1 MVLCDLDILQ
11 MMTEGVFDKA
21 FISNINPASID
32 LALGEEIRDVDGNL
46 IDKLGKNDEFVI
58 KPNQFVLAHTLE
70 RINMPINLLGI
81 VKGKSSLARKGLIVE
96 FAGFIDP
103 GFTGQIT
110 LELKN
115 VSDKPVTLKKYMRIC
130 QLCFLKMDQTPRY
143 PYGSDEDSHYQHQ
156 MGAVASRNDC
166 FVDIDEKTAIDVEI
180 HDHRDKDEYGTFKV
194 KDISFKGSGEESKN
208 SFVEQIDRMEQID
221 RIIKKILGEDD
232 D

>member
-1 MVLCDLDILQ
+1 MVLRDIDIIQL
-11 MMTEGVFDKA
+11 MAEGAFDRA
-21 FISNINPASID
+21 SIANVNPASID
-32 LALGEEIRDVDGNL
+32 LALGEEIRDVDGHL

-70 RINMPINLLGI
+70 KINMPVNLLGI

-103 GFTGQIT
+103 GFDGQIT

-115 VSDKPVTLKKYMRIC
+115 VSDKPVTIKKYMRIC
-130 QLCFLKMDQTPRY
+130 QLCFLKMNGVPRF
-143 PYGSDEDSHYQHQ
+143 PYGSDKDSHYQHQ

-166 FVDIDEKTAIDVEI
+166 FVDIDKQTAVDMEV
-180 HDHRDKDEYGTFKV
+180 HDHRDEDEYGVFRV
-194 KDISFKGSGEESKN
+194 RDISFGDLSKN
-208 SFVEQIDRMEQID
+208 EKNEID

>member
-1 MVLCDLDILQ
+1 MVLRDLDILQ
-11 MMTEGVFDKA
+11 MMAEGIFNGA
-21 FISNINPASID
+21 SLGNINPASLD
-32 LALGEEIRDVDGNL
+32 LSLGEEIRDVDGHL
-46 IDKLGKNDEFVI
+46 IDKLGKDDEFII

-70 RINMPINLLGI
+70 KINMPINLLGI

-130 QLCFLKMDQTPRY
+130 QLCFLKMDQAPRY
-143 PYGSDEDSHYQHQ
+143 PYGSDNDSHYQHQ

-166 FVDIDEKTAIDVEI
+166 FVDIDKKTAVDVEI
-180 HDHRDKDEYGTFKV
+180 HDHRDEDEYGVFRV
-194 KDISFKGSGEESKN
+194 RDISFSDLSKKDKD
-208 SFVEQIDRMEQID
+208 EID
-221 RIIKKILGEDD
+221 RIIKKILGGGR
-232 D
+232 

>member
-21 FISNINPASID
+21 FINNINPASVD
-32 LALGEEIRDVDGNL
+32 LSLGEEIRDVDGHL

-130 QLCFLKMDQTPRY
+130 QLCFLKMDGAPRY
-143 PYGSDEDSHYQHQ
+143 PYGAGEDSHYQHQ
-156 MGAVASRNDC
+156 TGAVASRNDC
-166 FVDIDEKTAIDVEI
+166 FVDIDSKTAVDVEI
-180 HDHRDKDEYGTFKV
+180 HDHRDEDECGVFRV
-194 KDISFKGSGEESKN
+194 RDISVGGISQSDK
-208 SFVEQIDRMEQID
+208 DRID

>member
-21 FISNINPASID
+21 FLSNINPASID
-32 LALGEEIRDVDGNL
+32 LSLGEEIRDVDGHL
-46 IDKLGKNDEFVI
+46 IDKLGKSDEFVI

-70 RINMPINLLGI
+70 RINMPVNLLGI

-130 QLCFLKMDQTPRY
+130 QLCFLKMDEAPRY
-143 PYGSDEDSHYQHQ
+143 PYGTDKDSHYQHQ

-166 FVDIDEKTAIDVEI
+166 FVDIEGKTAVDVEI
-180 HDHRDKDEYGTFKV
+180 HDHRDEDDYGIFRV
-194 KDISFKGSGEESKN
+194 RDISVGDISK
-208 SFVEQIDRMEQID
+208 SDKERID
-221 RIIKKILGEDD
+221 RIIKKILGGDND
-232 D
+232 

>member
-21 FISNINPASID
+21 SLGNINPASID
-32 LALGEEIRDVDGNL
+32 LSLGEEIRDVDGHL
-46 IDKLGKNDEFVI
+46 IDKLGKDDEFVI

-70 RINMPINLLGI
+70 KINMPINLLGI

-130 QLCFLKMDQTPRY
+130 QLCFLKMNGVPKF
-143 PYGSDEDSHYQHQ
+143 PYGSDDGSHYQHQ
-156 MGAVASRNDC
+156 MGATASRNDC
-166 FVDIDEKTAIDVEI
+166 FVDIDTKSEVEFEI
-180 HDHRDKDEYGTFKV
+180 RDHRDKDDRSTFRV
-194 KDISFKGSGEESKN
+194 RDISFGDLDKSHKDE
-208 SFVEQIDRMEQID
+208 ID
-221 RIIKKILGEDD
+221 RIIKKILRGDD

>member
-1 MVLCDLDILQ
+1 MVLRDLDILQ
-11 MMTEGVFDKA
+11 MMTEGVFDRA
-21 FISNINPASID
+21 SIANINPASID
-32 LALGEEIRDVDGNL
+32 LSLGEEIRDVDGRL
-46 IDKLGKNDEFVI
+46 IDRLGKNDEFII

-70 RINMPINLLGI
+70 EINMPVNLLGI

-103 GFTGQIT
+103 GFSGQIT

-130 QLCFLKMDQTPRY
+130 QLCFLKMSGVPRF
-143 PYGSDEDSHYQHQ
+143 PYGSDKDSHYQHQ

-166 FVDIDEKTAIDVEI
+166 FVDIDERTAVDVEI
-180 HDHRDKDEYGTFKV
+180 HDHRDKDDYGVFRV
-194 KDISFKGSGEESKN
+194 RDISFGDLSK
-208 SFVEQIDRMEQID
+208 SEKDEID

>member
-1 MVLCDLDILQ
+1 MVLRDLDILQ
-11 MMTEGVFDKA
+11 MMAEGVFNGA
-21 FISNINPASID
+21 SLGNINPASLD
-32 LALGEEIRDVDGNL
+32 LSLGEEIRDVDGHL
-46 IDKLGKNDEFVI
+46 VDKLSKDDEFII

-70 RINMPINLLGI
+70 KINMPINLLGI

-103 GFTGQIT
+103 GFSGQIT

-130 QLCFLKMDQTPRY
+130 QLCFLQMDEVPRY
-143 PYGSDEDSHYQHQ
+143 PYGSDNDSHYQHQ

-166 FVDIDEKTAIDVEI
+166 FVDIDKKTAVDVEI
-180 HDHRDKDEYGTFKV
+180 HDHRDEDEYGVFRV
-194 KDISFKGSGEESKN
+194 RDISFTDLSKKDKD
-208 SFVEQIDRMEQID
+208 EID
-221 RIIKKILGEDD
+221 RIIKKILGGDD

>member
-1 MVLCDLDILQ
+1 MVLRDIDIVQ
-11 MMTEGVFDKA
+11 MMAEGVFDRA
-21 FISNINPASID
+21 SIANINPASID
-32 LALGEEIRDVDGNL
+32 LALGEEIRDVDGHL
-46 IDKLGKNDEFVI
+46 IDKLGKNDEFII

-70 RINMPINLLGI
+70 KINMPVNLLGI

-103 GFTGQIT
+103 GFSGQIT

-130 QLCFLKMDQTPRY
+130 QLCFLKMNGVPRF
-143 PYGSDEDSHYQHQ
+143 PYGSDKDSHYQHQ

-166 FVDIDEKTAIDVEI
+166 FVDIDKQTAVDMEV
-180 HDHRDKDEYGTFKV
+180 HDHRDEDEYGIFRV
-194 KDISFKGSGEESKN
+194 RDISFGDLSKR
-208 SFVEQIDRMEQID
+208 EKDEID

>member
-21 FISNINPASID
+21 FLSNINPASID
-32 LALGEEIRDVDGNL
+32 LSLGEEIRDVDGHL
-46 IDKLGKNDEFVI
+46 IDKLGKSDEFVI

-70 RINMPINLLGI
+70 RINMPVNLLGI

-166 FVDIDEKTAIDVEI
+166 FVDIEGKTAVDVEI
-180 HDHRDKDEYGTFKV
+180 RDHRDQDECGVFRV
-194 KDISFKGSGEESKN
+194 RDISVGGISK
-208 SFVEQIDRMEQID
+208 SDKDRIDG
-221 RIIKKILGEDD
+221 IIKKILGDSDD
-232 D
+232 

>member
-11 MMTEGVFDKA
+11 MITEGIFDRA
-21 FISNINPASID
+21 SLGNINPASID
-32 LALGEEIRDVDGNL
+32 LSLGEEIRDVDGHL
-46 IDKLGKNDEFVI
+46 IDKLGKDDEFVI

-70 RINMPINLLGI
+70 GINMPINLLGI

-103 GFTGQIT
+103 GFSGQIT

-130 QLCFLKMDQTPRY
+130 QLCFLKMDGIPKF
-143 PYGSDEDSHYQHQ
+143 PYGSNKDSHYQNQ
-156 MGAVASRNDC
+156 MGATASRNDC
-166 FVDIDEKTAIDVEI
+166 FVDIDEKTAIEFEI
-180 HDHRDKDEYGTFKV
+180 RDRRDEDEQGVFRV
-194 KDISFKGSGEESKN
+194 RDISFSDLSESDK
-208 SFVEQIDRMEQID
+208 DKID
-221 RIIKKILGEDD
+221 RIIKKILRGDD

>member
-1 MVLCDLDILQ
+1 MVLRDIDIVQL
-11 MMTEGVFDKA
+11 MSEGAFDRA
-21 FISNINPASID
+21 SIANINPASID
-32 LALGEEIRDVDGNL
+32 LSLGEEIRDVDGHL
-46 IDKLGKNDEFVI
+46 IDKLGKNDEFII

-70 RINMPINLLGI
+70 EINMPVNLLGI

-103 GFTGQIT
+103 GFSGQIT

-115 VSDKPVTLKKYMRIC
+115 VSDKPVTLKKFMRIC
-130 QLCFLKMDQTPRY
+130 QLCFLKMNGVPRF
-143 PYGSDEDSHYQHQ
+143 PYGSDKDSHYQHQ

-166 FVDIDEKTAIDVEI
+166 FVNIDEQTAVDMEI
-180 HDHRDKDEYGTFKV
+180 HDHRDEDDYGVFRV
-194 KDISFKGSGEESKN
+194 RDISFGDLSK
-208 SFVEQIDRMEQID
+208 SEKDELD

>member
-1 MVLCDLDILQ
+1 MVLRDLDILQ

-21 FISNINPASID
+21 SLSNINPASLD
-32 LALGEEIRDVDGNL
+32 LSLGEEIRDVDGRL

-70 RINMPINLLGI
+70 KINMPVNLLGI

-130 QLCFLKMDQTPRY
+130 QLCFLKMIDMPRY
-143 PYGSDEDSHYQHQ
+143 PYGSDNDSHYQHQ

-166 FVDIDEKTAIDVEI
+166 FVDIDKKTVVDLEV
-180 HDHRDKDEYGTFKV
+180 HDHRDEDECGVFQV
-194 KDISFKGSGEESKN
+194 RDISFGDLSQSDK
-208 SFVEQIDRMEQID
+208 DRID
-221 RIIKKILGEDD
+221 RIIKKILGGDD

>member
-1 MVLCDLDILQ
+1 MVLRDLDILQ
-11 MMTEGVFDKA
+11 MITEGVFDRA
-21 FISNINPASID
+21 SIANINPASID
-32 LALGEEIRDVDGNL
+32 LALGEEIRDVDGHL
-46 IDKLGKNDEFVI
+46 IDKLGKNDEFII

-70 RINMPINLLGI
+70 KIYMPVNLLGI

-103 GFTGQIT
+103 GFSGQIT

-130 QLCFLKMDQTPRY
+130 QLCFLKMNGVPRF
-143 PYGSDEDSHYQHQ
+143 PYGSDKDSHYQHQ

-166 FVDIDEKTAIDVEI
+166 FVDIDEQEAVDIKIR
-180 HDHRDKDEYGTFKV
+180 DHRDRDDYGTFRV
-194 KDISFKGSGEESKN
+194 RDISFGDLSKR
-208 SFVEQIDRMEQID
+208 EKDELD

>member
-1 MVLCDLDILQ
+1 MVLRDMNIVQ
-11 MMTEGVFDKA
+11 MMAEGVFDGA
-21 FISNINPASID
+21 SIANINPASID
-32 LALGEEIRDVDGNL
+32 LALGEEIRDVDGHL

-70 RINMPINLLGI
+70 KINMPVNLLGI

-103 GFTGQIT
+103 GFSGQIT

-115 VSDKPVTLKKYMRIC
+115 VSDKPVVLKKHMRIC
-130 QLCFLKMDQTPRY
+130 QLCFLEMNGVPRY
-143 PYGSDEDSHYQHQ
+143 PYGSDKDSHYQHQ

-166 FVDIDEKTAIDVEI
+166 FVDIDEKTAVDIEI
-180 HDHRDKDEYGTFKV
+180 HDHRDKDDYGVFRV
-194 KDISFKGSGEESKN
+194 RDISFGDLSKRDKD
-208 SFVEQIDRMEQID
+208 EID
-221 RIIKKILGEDD
+221 RIIRKILEEDD

>member
-21 FISNINPASID
+21 FLSNVNPASID
-32 LALGEEIRDVDGNL
+32 LSLGEEIRDVDGHL
-46 IDKLGKNDEFVI
+46 IDKLGKSDEFVI

-130 QLCFLKMDQTPRY
+130 QLCFLKMDHAPRY

-166 FVDIDEKTAIDVEI
+166 FVDIDGKTAVDVEI
-180 HDHRDKDEYGTFKV
+180 HDHRDEDECGVFRV
-194 KDISFKGSGEESKN
+194 RDISVGGISK
-208 SFVEQIDRMEQID
+208 SDKDRIDG
-221 RIIKKILGEDD
+221 IIKKILGEDD

>member
-1 MVLCDLDILQ
+1 MVLRDLDILQ
-11 MMTEGVFDKA
+11 MMTEGVFDDA
-21 FISNINPASID
+21 SLGNINPASID
-32 LALGEEIRDVDGNL
+32 LALGEEIRDVDGHL
-46 IDKLGKNDEFVI
+46 IDKLGKDDEFVI

-70 RINMPINLLGI
+70 KINMPINLLGI

-130 QLCFLKMDQTPRY
+130 QLCFLQMDEAPRY
-143 PYGSDEDSHYQHQ
+143 PYGSDNDSHYQHQ

-166 FVDIDEKTAIDVEI
+166 FVDIDKKMAVDVEI
-180 HDHRDKDEYGTFKV
+180 HDHRDKDEYGIFRVRDVSFTDLSKSD
-194 KDISFKGSGEESKN
+194 KDE
-208 SFVEQIDRMEQID
+208 ID
-221 RIIKKILGEDD
+221 RIIKKILGDD
-232 D
+232 DD

>member
-11 MMTEGVFDKA
+11 MMTEGVFDRA
-21 FISNINPASID
+21 FIGNINPASID
-32 LALGEEIRDVDGNL
+32 LSLGEEIRDVDGHL
-46 IDKLGKNDEFVI
+46 IDKLGKSDEFVI

-103 GFTGQIT
+103 GFSGQIT

-130 QLCFLKMDQTPRY
+130 QLCFLKMDHVPRY
-143 PYGSDEDSHYQHQ
+143 PYGTDKDSHYQHQ

-166 FVDIDEKTAIDVEI
+166 FVDIDKKTAVDVEI
-180 HDHRDKDEYGTFKV
+180 HDHRDEDDYGIFRV
-194 KDISFKGSGEESKN
+194 RDISVGDISK
-208 SFVEQIDRMEQID
+208 SDKERID

>member
-1 MVLCDLDILQ
+1 MVLRDLDILQ
-11 MMTEGVFDKA
+11 MMAEGIFNGA
-21 FISNINPASID
+21 SLGNINPASLD
-32 LALGEEIRDVDGNL
+32 LSLGEEIRDVDGHL
-46 IDKLGKNDEFVI
+46 IDKLGKDDEFII

-70 RINMPINLLGI
+70 KINMPINLLGI

-130 QLCFLKMDQTPRY
+130 QLCFLQMDEAPRY
-143 PYGSDEDSHYQHQ
+143 PYGSDNDSHYQHQ

-166 FVDIDEKTAIDVEI
+166 FVDINEKTAVEVEI
-180 HDHRDKDEYGTFKV
+180 HDHRDEDEYGVFRV
-194 KDISFKGSGEESKN
+194 RDISFSDLSKKDKD
-208 SFVEQIDRMEQID
+208 EID
-221 RIIKKILGEDD
+221 RIIKKILGGGDD
-232 D
+232 

>member
-1 MVLCDLDILQ
+1 MVLRDLDILQ
-11 MMTEGVFDKA
+11 MMAEGVFNGA
-21 FISNINPASID
+21 SLGNINPASLD
-32 LALGEEIRDVDGNL
+32 LSLGEEIRDVDGHL
-46 IDKLGKNDEFVI
+46 VDKLSKDDEFII

-70 RINMPINLLGI
+70 KINMPINLLGI

-103 GFTGQIT
+103 GFSGQIT

-130 QLCFLKMDQTPRY
+130 QLCFLQMDEVPRY
-143 PYGSDEDSHYQHQ
+143 PYGSDNDSHYQHQ

-166 FVDIDEKTAIDVEI
+166 LVDIDKKTAVDVEI
-180 HDHRDKDEYGTFKV
+180 HDHRDEDEYGVFRV
-194 KDISFKGSGEESKN
+194 RDISFTDLSKKDKD
-208 SFVEQIDRMEQID
+208 EID
-221 RIIKKILGEDD
+221 RIIKKILGGDD

>member
-1 MVLCDLDILQ
+1 MVLRDIDIIQL
-11 MMTEGVFDKA
+11 MAEGAFDRA
-21 FISNINPASID
+21 SIANVNPASID
-32 LALGEEIRDVDGNL
+32 LALGEEIRDVDGHL
-46 IDKLGKNDEFVI
+46 IDKLGKNDEFII

-70 RINMPINLLGI
+70 KINMPVNLLGI

-103 GFTGQIT
+103 GFDGQIT

-130 QLCFLKMDQTPRY
+130 QLCFLKMNGVPRF
-143 PYGSDEDSHYQHQ
+143 PYGSDKDSHYQHQ

-166 FVDIDEKTAIDVEI
+166 FVDIDEQTAVNMEI
-180 HDHRDKDEYGTFKV
+180 RDHRDEDQYGVFRV
-194 KDISFKGSGEESKN
+194 RDISFGDLSK
-208 SFVEQIDRMEQID
+208 SEKDEID

>member
-1 MVLCDLDILQ
+1 MVLRDLDILQ
-11 MMTEGVFDKA
+11 MITEGVFDKA
-21 FISNINPASID
+21 FINNINPASID
-32 LALGEEIRDVDGNL
+32 LSLGEEIRDVDGHL
-46 IDKLGKNDEFVI
+46 IDKLSKDNEFVI

-130 QLCFLKMDQTPRY
+130 QLCFLKMTDAPRY
-143 PYGSDEDSHYQHQ
+143 PYGSDNDSHYQHQ

-166 FVDIDEKTAIDVEI
+166 FVDIDSKTAVDVEL
-180 HDHRDKDEYGTFKV
+180 HDHRDEDEYGVFRV
-194 KDISFKGSGEESKN
+194 KDISFSELSK
-208 SFVEQIDRMEQID
+208 SDKDKID
-221 RIIKKILGEDD
+221 RIIKKILGDD
-232 D
+232 ND

>member
-1 MVLCDLDILQ
+1 MVLRDLDILQ

-21 FISNINPASID
+21 SLSNINPASLD
-32 LALGEEIRDVDGNL
+32 LSLGEEIRDVDGRL
-46 IDKLGKNDEFVI
+46 IDKLSKDDEFII

-70 RINMPINLLGI
+70 KINMPVNLLGI

-130 QLCFLKMDQTPRY
+130 QLCFLKMTDMPRY
-143 PYGSDEDSHYQHQ
+143 PYGSDNDSHYQHQ

-166 FVDIDEKTAIDVEI
+166 FVDIDKKTVVDLEV
-180 HDHRDKDEYGTFKV
+180 HDHRDEDECGVFRV
-194 KDISFKGSGEESKN
+194 RDISFGDLSQSDK
-208 SFVEQIDRMEQID
+208 DRID
-221 RIIKKILGEDD
+221 RIIKKLLGGSDD
-232 D
+232 